1 MSEPSAAS
9 AGYAWIMENTN
20 HFDLSL
26 LGFSICSDG
35 LYRRTHC
42 NDSLAVQADG
52 YRLTVYAES
61 DDQSVRIQIA
71 SVPVDGER
79 LTQILKAI
87 G

>member
-1 MSEPSAAS
+1 
-9 AGYAWIMENTN
+9 MENTN

-26 LGFSICSDG
+26 LGFSICGDG

-42 NDSLAVQADG
+42 HDSLAVQADG
-52 YRLTVYAES
+52 YRITLYAES

-71 SVPVDGER
+71 SLPADGDR
-79 LTQILKAI
+79 LKQIIRAI